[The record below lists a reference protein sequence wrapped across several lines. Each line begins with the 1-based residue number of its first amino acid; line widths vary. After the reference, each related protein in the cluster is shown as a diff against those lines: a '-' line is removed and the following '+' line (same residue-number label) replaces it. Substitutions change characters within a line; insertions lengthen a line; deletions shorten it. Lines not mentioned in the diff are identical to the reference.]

1 MEQMVATTTTLSKLT
16 AYEPQPA
23 PKAPSEAIIKATG
36 EWLMIFNRVYGMRYD
51 ENTVAVWASIF
62 DGVNVKSMTQVI
74 MDYAKS
80 EEKKPS
86 PALLMNL
93 YRNYRQW
100 YKSVNREPVIASDG
114 TPTYKCPYCRDT
126 GWVTIEVKDIY
137 RSAVSPCNHD
147 KSCGQ
152 LKELFDCETLKWSW
166 GDGRFNVCWAGDKE
180 AV

>member
-1 MEQMVATTTTLSKLT
+1 MEQLTQAVTLSKLT
-16 AYEPQPA
+16 ASNN
-23 PKAPSEAIIKATG
+23 APSEPAAPSDEIIKATG
-36 EWLMIFNRVYGMRYD
+36 EWLIVLNRVYGMRFD

-62 DGVNVKSMTQVI
+62 DGVNVKSMTQVV
-74 MDYAKS
+74 MNYVKS

-114 TPTYKCPYCRDT
+114 IPTYRCPYCRDT

-137 RSAVSPCNHD
+137 GSAVAPCNHD
-147 KSCGQ
+147 KNSGK

-166 GDGRFNVCWAGDKE
+166 GDGRFNVCWAGDKVT
-180 AV
+180 A